1 MFSDGEKKRR
11 VEAVRGLMQDEKL
24 DVLLTI
30 GNGCVGT
37 NAYGCFRFL
46 TAANVY
52 YGLQSA
58 LFFPCSN
65 PVGIVD
71 SEISCGELK
80 NAGIVTECRISTTPI
95 QAIIDVLKESE
106 ITSGR
111 LGTSLDI
118 LPQSWRMALE
128 REMPGLVLCDVSEP
142 LFRIRNHHS
151 PEEVALIRQCGKLA
165 DAGYAEVLKNVKPG
179 MTEQQV
185 AAELE
190 HATQGMGADY
200 NFTLISTG
208 RFSLEDNQ
216 LPCIRAATMF
226 DCVVAHGDC
235 ISMEITPRYNGYWT
249 QLVCT
254 ISVGEPNEDFIKM
267 HEVSCRICNGI
278 FNHTSL
284 CEFNQGKLLLHLT
297 IPFEKKPKT
306 NLPSDNLKYYR
317 QRKQMT
323 TRQLAEKLD
332 IVPATVVLYESG
344 KHPIPYDVA
353 IKLADVLK
361 IEAALF
367 YDDFSRFLA
376 VPYTEALKSVRMALG
391 LSQKAFAEQI
401 EVIPSYYYKL
411 EEGNR
416 RPSRK
421 VYQKICA
428 VLEATGRQT
437 SLLWEQ
443 PLQ

>member
-80 NAGIVTECRISTTPI
+80 NAGIVTECRISKTPI

-249 QLVCT
+249 QLVRT

-267 HEVSCRICNGI
+267 HEVSCRIIKGA
-278 FNHTSL
+278 L
-284 CEFNQGKLLLHLT
+284 EEL
-297 IPFEKKPKT
+297 KPG
-306 NLPSDNLKYYR
+306 NRIGN
-317 QRKQMT
+317 
-323 TRQLAEKLD
+323 
-332 IVPATVVLYESG
+332 I
-344 KHPIPYDVA
+344 A
-353 IKLADVLK
+353 IKLKQLTE
-361 IEAALF
+361 EAG
-367 YDDFSRFLA
+367 YVFSYPCGHICAIDLNEERIT
-376 VPYTEALKSVRMALG
+376 PDNDR
-391 LSQKAFAEQI
+391 
-401 EVIPSYYYKL
+401 PL
-411 EEGNR
+411 EEGMAVILH
-416 RPSRK
+416 PSIITP
-421 VYQKICA
+421 KISSGIFWGQTY
-428 VLEATGRQT
+428 LITKTGYECLMSCSDDLMSIQA
-437 SLLWEQ
+437 
-443 PLQ
+443 

>member
-1 MFSDGEKKRR
+1 M
-11 VEAVRGLMQDEKL
+11 
-24 DVLLTI
+24 LLTI

-267 HEVSCRICNGI
+267 HEVSCRI
-278 FNHTSL
+278 
-284 CEFNQGKLLLHLT
+284 
-297 IPFEKKPKT
+297 
-306 NLPSDNLKYYR
+306 
-317 QRKQMT
+317 
-323 TRQLAEKLD
+323 
-332 IVPATVVLYESG
+332 
-344 KHPIPYDVA
+344 
-353 IKLADVLK
+353 IKGA
-361 IEAALF
+361 
-367 YDDFSRFLA
+367 
-376 VPYTEALKSVRMALG
+376 
-391 LSQKAFAEQI
+391 
-401 EVIPSYYYKL
+401 L
-411 EEGNR
+411 EELKPGNR
-416 RPSRK
+416 IGNIAILP
-421 VYQKICA
+421 VCTWI
-428 VLEATGRQT
+428 
-437 SLLWEQ
+437 
-443 PLQ
+443 

>member
-1 MFSDGEKKRR
+1 MFSDGEKKRM
-11 VEAVRGLMQDEKL
+11 VEAVRGLMQNEKL

-30 GNGCVGT
+30 GNECVGT

-118 LPQSWRMALE
+118 LPQSWRVALE

-142 LFRIRNHHS
+142 LFRIRNLHS

-185 AAELE
+185 ATELE

-249 QLVCT
+249 QLVRT

-267 HEVSCRICNGI
+267 HEVI
-278 FNHTSL
+278 
-284 CEFNQGKLLLHLT
+284 
-297 IPFEKKPKT
+297 
-306 NLPSDNLKYYR
+306 
-317 QRKQMT
+317 
-323 TRQLAEKLD
+323 
-332 IVPATVVLYESG
+332 
-344 KHPIPYDVA
+344 
-353 IKLADVLK
+353 IKGA
-361 IEAALF
+361 
-367 YDDFSRFLA
+367 
-376 VPYTEALKSVRMALG
+376 
-391 LSQKAFAEQI
+391 
-401 EVIPSYYYKL
+401 L
-411 EEGNR
+411 EELKPGNR
-416 RPSRK
+416 IGNIAILP
-421 VYQKICA
+421 VCTWI
-428 VLEATGRQT
+428 
-437 SLLWEQ
+437 
-443 PLQ
+443 